1 MADLKGKTKSEKKAL
16 NQLDKMQKEEQAILK
31 TAQQVFDEKQKLQ
44 TYVDRYIDA
53 FYDFSVRYENN
64 IQQVGNFY
72 IGREIQKLKKDFQ
85 DEIVSAT
92 DFQKVSAFYGDYIRK
107 YNIDNLA
114 RDTIRCLIKRLPES
128 EVRKLFEQKQKE
140 INDFIRTSQRGV
152 AEAVEIADN
161 ALGLARDA
169 ANFSKKYVQNFSN
182 LKDSLKIVPI
192 QTINDVK
199 SSQIKR
205 EFLNSILP
213 IIISTA
219 TRIVDT
225 IVNNICDEAEVGTFS
240 FDDIPG

>member
-1 MADLKGKTKSEKKAL
+1 MADSKGKTKSEKKAL
-16 NQLDKMQKEEQAILK
+16 NQLDKMQKQEQAILK

-128 EVRKLFEQKQKE
+128 EVRKLFEQKQK
-140 INDFIRTSQRGV
+140 D
-152 AEAVEIADN
+152 
-161 ALGLARDA
+161 L
-169 ANFSKKYVQNFSN
+169 
-182 LKDSLKIVPI
+182 
-192 QTINDVK
+192 
-199 SSQIKR
+199 
-205 EFLNSILP
+205 
-213 IIISTA
+213 
-219 TRIVDT
+219 
-225 IVNNICDEAEVGTFS
+225 
-240 FDDIPG
+240 